1 MVLGLGYS
9 PPNGTWK
16 WQQRECFPPTTVL
29 CTRLPNRDKESIII
43 INPIDERIH
52 GISRLLQYHTKIQ
65 RNKAVFSDGAMS
77 NLLCYGHG
85 NYTEEDEFEG
95 VGPADFD
102 YLKKHV
108 MQCYHKEDEEEISGD
123 ARNRSATKIKLNRGI
138 LEEDLKIE
146 LLRRLK
152 STTQADGDLGF
163 SPGRVRWSQV
173 VRVHMVASE
182 ENNGDDEM
190 ANGKLEIS
198 CQATGYQIETFLNET

>member
-29 CTRLPNRDKESIII
+29 RTRLPNRDKESIII

-77 NLLCYGHG
+77 K
-85 NYTEEDEFEG
+85 EDEFEG

-173 VRVHMVASE
+173 VVFHLER
-182 ENNGDDEM
+182 
-190 ANGKLEIS
+190 KLS
-198 CQATGYQIETFLNET
+198 MWYFSHTVG